1 MSRAHRGFILTLS
14 IAIALGL
21 LGTVAFAGAKAK
33 LTLWGWDF
41 RATKDIAPQ
50 VEAFKVKHPDVEV
63 EALDMGP
70 QDLFDKLLI
79 AITSGTGAPDI
90 SFITDGQAFKYYP
103 MGVLYPLTR
112 LIPNWERE
120 FVPAIS
126 YRWGYKGQLMGAPY
140 DMGPFVIFYRKDV
153 FDKLGIDFEKNVTSW
168 DKFLEVGKKVTIPGQ
183 RYMSVFTN
191 AAGSGQFTSIA
202 WSAKAKVTSI
212 DDELLFTNPRAIEV
226 AQYMVDTVSKHKIA
240 EYSNPFDAAGYE
252 KVKSGR
258 WIALP
263 LWFWYQS
270 FALKDIAYSKELDG
284 AWRIA
289 RVPAWKEGDPP
300 TGADFFTGGL
310 FIVIKQT
317 KYPDL
322 ATELAASLA
331 TKDAQVNQARS
342 RGIFPVNVGA
352 QEELART
359 RSDPFFGGQFTY
371 KIGLDEMKDAMPMSF
386 GPKWSVISDALN
398 KAFDRMMYDNVPVK
412 QALEDA
418 KKDAE
423 REMR

>member
-1 MSRAHRGFILTLS
+1 MNKVYRGLILTLS
-14 IAIALGL
+14 VVIALGL
-21 LGTVAFAGAKAK
+21 LGGSAFAGAKAK

-50 VEAFKVKHPDVEV
+50 VAAFRVKHPDVEV
-63 EALDMGP
+63 EAIDMGA

-90 SFITDGQAFKYYP
+90 SFITDQNAFRYYQ
-103 MGVLYPLTR
+103 MNIIHPLSE
-112 LIPNWERE
+112 LLPNWKTE

-126 YRWGYKGQLMGAPY
+126 YRWSHKGQLMGAPY

-168 DKFLEVGKKVTIPGQ
+168 EKFVEVGKKVTIPGE
-183 RYMSVFTN
+183 RYMSVMATG
-191 AAGSGQFTSIA
+191 ASQFTSIA
-202 WSAKAKVTSI
+202 WSAKAKITNSEN
-212 DDELLFTNPRAIEV
+212 ELLFVNERSIEV
-226 AQYMVDTVSKHKIA
+226 AQYMVDAVHKHGIA
-240 EYSNPFDAAGYE
+240 EYANAFDPAGYE

-258 WIALP
+258 WITLP

-270 FALKDIAYSKELDG
+270 FALKDIAYLKELDG

-289 RVPAWKEGDPP
+289 RVLPWKEGDKP
-300 TGADFFTGGL
+300 TGAGFFTGGL
-310 FIVIKQT
+310 FIVPRQT
-317 KYPDL
+317 KYADL
-322 ATELAASLA
+322 AKELAASLA

-342 RGIFPVNVGA
+342 RGIFPVNVAA

-371 KIGLDEMKDAMPMSF
+371 KIGLDQMRDAMPIEF
-386 GPKWSVISDALN
+386 GDKWGIISASLG
-398 KAFDRMMYDNVPVK
+398 KAFDRMMFDKVPVK
-412 QALEDA
+412 GALEDA
-418 KKDAE
+418 RREAQ